1 MWGLDHS
8 KGKEEIITWTLV
20 AIVMLIG
27 PDRRS
32 TSVLCVFVGGYS
44 VPWWCHA
51 SVFQDIMDERSS
63 TRVQVGGQMAVEAS
77 VWQQQR

>member
-1 MWGLDHS
+1 MLEKLAALEKKNMWGLDHS
-8 KGKEEIITWTLV
+8 KGKEEIIVWTSV

-44 VPWWCHA
+44 VSWWCPDLPPE
-51 SVFQDIMDERSS
+51 QNMEP
-63 TRVQVGGQMAVEAS
+63 
-77 VWQQQR
+77 